1 MTKTQEKLFN
11 ILSDPEV
18 KVTAIPYPIY
28 APFGDNGL
36 SRDTGMIML
45 EFNKDPYTLDIDRTE
60 YNEIL
65 PEINAMRA
73 L

>member
-11 ILSDPEV
+11 VLSDP
-18 KVTAIPYPIY
+18 KVNVTRTHPIY
-28 APFGDNGL
+28 VPFGENGL
-36 SRDTGMIML
+36 TKDTGNIRV
-45 EFNKDPYTLDIDRTE
+45 EFNKAPYTLDINRTE

-65 PEINAMRA
+65 PEINVMRA

>member
-1 MTKTQEKLFN
+1 MTEKQEKLFN

-18 KVTAIPYPIY
+18 EVIMILNPKCV
-28 APFGDNGL
+28 PFGDNGL
-36 SRDTGMIML
+36 SRYTGKIVL
-45 EFNKDPYTLDIDRTE
+45 EFNKDPYTLAINRTE

>member
-11 ILSDPEV
+11 ILSDTKV
-18 KVTAIPYPIY
+18 KVTRTHPIY
-28 APFGDNGL
+28 VPYGDNGL
-36 SRDTGMIML
+36 SRYTGEIML
-45 EFNKDPYTLDIDRTE
+45 EFNKDPYTLAINRTE